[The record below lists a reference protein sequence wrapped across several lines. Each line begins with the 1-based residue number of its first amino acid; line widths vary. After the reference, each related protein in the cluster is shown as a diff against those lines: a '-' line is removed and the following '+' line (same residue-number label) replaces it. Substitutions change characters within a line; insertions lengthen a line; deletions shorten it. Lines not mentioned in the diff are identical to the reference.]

1 MENLATPLCNH
12 FLITQKKEKILLH
25 VIIVGIFFHYEKNNN
40 VTCLWF
46 PGTLINQ
53 RFVNLWRETIYFEK
67 IRRYSKSQCFVQKR

>member
-1 MENLATPLCNH
+1 MKNLATPLCNH
-12 FLITQKKEKILLH
+12 FLITQKKEKILL
-25 VIIVGIFFHYEKNNN
+25 IIVGIFFHYENNNN